1 MSFSPVIPS
10 SGLTGWNFLQRT
22 LDRQED
28 LFSKSPE
35 INREIEY
42 FKENIGNIKTVDD
55 FMGDRRIQRVA
66 LGAFGLGDEID
77 KGAFI
82 RKVLEEGIRA
92 PTSTENAS
100 FAVRL
105 NNPDYLALA
114 RNFDFTD
121 GEFSLSDSLIEE
133 LTDKF
138 ERQNFE
144 IEVGEV
150 DDTMRLSLNF
160 ERRIGE
166 YAGQGSTE
174 DGGWFSLMGSVPM
187 RTVLEGAFGLPS
199 QFSALDIDRQ
209 KELLKDKAFA
219 KFGEKSIEVFNDPEN
234 VQSLIKD
241 YLLRS
246 ELENG
251 PSAST
256 PGSTA
261 LTLLGG
267 GSSGLGSAGL
277 FNILLSNQ

>member
-150 DDTMRLSLNF
+150 DDTMR
-160 ERRIGE
+160 
-166 YAGQGSTE
+166 
-174 DGGWFSLMGSVPM
+174 
-187 RTVLEGAFGLPS
+187 
-199 QFSALDIDRQ
+199 
-209 KELLKDKAFA
+209 
-219 KFGEKSIEVFNDPEN
+219 
-234 VQSLIKD
+234 
-241 YLLRS
+241 
-246 ELENG
+246 
-251 PSAST
+251 
-256 PGSTA
+256 
-261 LTLLGG
+261 
-267 GSSGLGSAGL
+267 
-277 FNILLSNQ
+277 

>member
-1 MSFSPVIPS
+1 MI
-10 SGLTGWNFLQRT
+10 GWNFLQST

-35 INREIEY
+35 INRDIEY

-55 FMGDRRIQRVA
+55 FMGDRRIQKVA
-66 LGAFGLGDEID
+66 LGAFGLGEEIN
-77 KGAFI
+77 KGAFV

-92 PTSTENAS
+92 ASPTDSAS

-114 RNFDFTD
+114 RNFDFTS
-121 GEFSLSDSLIEE
+121 GELALSESVVNE
-133 LTDKF
+133 LADKY

-150 DDTMRLSLNF
+150 DQTMRLSLNF
-160 ERRIGE
+160 ERRIEE
-166 YAGQGSTE
+166 YVGQGSTE

-209 KELLKDKAFA
+209 KELLKDKAFQ
-219 KFGEKSIEVFNDPEN
+219 KFGEKSIEVFSDPEN

-246 ELENG
+246 EIEAG
-251 PSAST
+251 PSSTT

-267 GSSGLGSAGL
+267 GGSGLGSAGL